1 MSIWL
6 TPVRSRRL
14 DEILFLTNKHSNEK
28 CQYSYFIEYNHLTPD
43 PWQQLSIFEQSLH
56 KQISDWN
63 ANLQVNQI
71 FICTNTFLAEVYI
84 VITCTTYSS
93 NLCSLGI
100 PLLLTASFGNLY
112 QHYFEERV
120 NVKVRMTVTVI
131 DISYRIQNM
140 ERNFRSCNYTLPRVL
155 IMAWQWNSHFFFFVR
170 TRSLHFGCTVVV
182 FKCWL

>member
-1 MSIWL
+1 MSIGV
-6 TPVRSRRL
+6 TPVRDRRL

-28 CQYSYFIEYNHLTPD
+28 CQYSRFIEYNHLLPD

-71 FICTNTFLAEVYI
+71 FICINTFLAEVYI
-84 VITCTTYSS
+84 VITCTT
-93 NLCSLGI
+93 LCSLGI
-100 PLLLTASFGNLY
+100 PLLLTASLGNLY
-112 QHYFEERV
+112 QDYFEERV

-140 ERNFRSCNYTLPRVL
+140 ERNFRSCNYTLARVL
-155 IMAWQWNSHFFFFVR
+155 IMTWQ
-170 TRSLHFGCTVVV
+170 
-182 FKCWL
+182 